1 MPNQKKKFSSIN
13 LIPQDEFD
21 KSLVG
26 KSLKWALTTGKSIV
40 ILTEFVVILAFL
52 SRFKLDRDLN
62 DLNEVIL
69 QKQNIVESYS
79 QVEERML
86 DVQARMTLAGE
97 ISSTTVNV
105 SQSMD
110 ELALLVPIGTKLDT
124 VELNQTDWVLRGV
137 AGSETGF
144 ATLMSRLEN
153 SGKFEIINAG
163 DVHFDLRRGGLVFS
177 IDARFPRVAETR
189 TTANNRSSP
198 AEEEEL

>member
-1 MPNQKKKFSSIN
+1 MPNQKKFSSIN

-79 QVEERML
+79 EVEERML

-97 ISSTTVNV
+97 ISNTTVNV

-153 SGKFEIINAG
+153 SGKFETINAG

-189 TTANNRSSP
+189 KTANTQSSP